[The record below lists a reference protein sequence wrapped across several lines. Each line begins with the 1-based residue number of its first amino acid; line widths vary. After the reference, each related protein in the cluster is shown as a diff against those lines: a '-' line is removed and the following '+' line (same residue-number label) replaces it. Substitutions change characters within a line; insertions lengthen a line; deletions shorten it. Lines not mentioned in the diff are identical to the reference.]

1 MPTSNQQ
8 TDSRVKTLAFCF
20 LFLCLILVAR
30 LFQESV
36 LSHKTLSAEAK
47 TQQQFSKTELAQRGK
62 IYFHDGGAGDDS
74 TYAMAYDTKNFALF
88 VIPKN
93 INDKNSTAEKLVP
106 FIGDDELKIYQE
118 INNDK
123 LYLPALKK
131 GLSSDDADK
140 IEALN
145 LAGVYV
151 LPEYARYYPEGD
163 FSAQDLGFVD
173 GNGDGKYGFE
183 GYYNDELTGSNGTET
198 GEKDTLGR
206 IISLLGENAPKN
218 GASYDLSIDRG
229 VNYYMY
235 SALQSAVQT
244 YQAESGMAVAV
255 DIKSGK
261 IIGMASTPS
270 FDPNNYADYA
280 NNNQTDLFKNPLIS
294 TAYEPGSVFKPIIVA
309 AGLDTG
315 KITPDSG
322 STFGSSV
329 DVAGF
334 TIHTAEGTAFGA
346 ENIGDI
352 LKHSD
357 NVGMVWVGQQIG
369 SPIMD
374 DYIKKFGFTS
384 KTGIDLSGEGVGI
397 VQPLKDW
404 GQIGQATVTFGQG
417 ISVTPIQLVMAY
429 AAIAN
434 GGVMMKPEVA
444 DKIINDDGTTQTIA
458 PQEVGQVIST
468 QTAAE
473 LNTML
478 TGVVENGY
486 GKKAAVPGFWV
497 AGKTGTA
504 QLVDP
509 ATGKYTEGIFN
520 HSFAGFAPADNPQ
533 FALLVELN
541 KPKNA
546 KYAESS
552 AAPVF
557 GSIASYILNSYY
569 RIAPNR

>member
-1 MPTSNQQ
+1 MSSFNSQ
-8 TDSRVKTLAFCF
+8 TDSRVKFLAFCF
-20 LFLCLILVAR
+20 LFLCLILLAR
-30 LFQESV
+30 LFQEAV
-36 LSHKTLSAEAK
+36 LSHKTLTAEAK
-47 TQQQFSKTELAQRGK
+47 TQQQFSKTELAERGK
-62 IYFHDGGAGDDS
+62 IYFHDGGSGDDS
-74 TYAMAYDTKNFALF
+74 NYAMAYDTKNFALF

-93 INDKNSTAEKLVP
+93 IIDKKTTAT
-106 FIGDDELKIYQE
+106 KIASFVGETEMKVYDE

-140 IEALN
+140 IEALD

-163 FSAQDLGFVD
+163 FSAQTLGFVD

-183 GYYNDELTGSNGTET
+183 GFYNAELTGSNGNVT

-206 IISLLGENAPKN
+206 IISLLGENVPKN

-229 VNYYMY
+229 INYYMY
-235 SALQSAVQT
+235 SSLEQAVQT
-244 YQAESGMAVAV
+244 YQAESGMAIAIE
-255 DIKSGK
+255 IKTGK
-261 IIGMASTPS
+261 IIGMSSTPS
-270 FDPNNYADYA
+270 FDPNKYADYA
-280 NNNQTDLFKNPLIS
+280 NNNQSDLFKNPLIS
-294 TAYEPGSVFKPIIVA
+294 TAYEPGSIFKPIIVA
-309 AGLDTG
+309 SGLDTG

-329 DVAGF
+329 NVSGF

-346 ENIGDI
+346 EKIGDI

-374 DYIKKFGFTS
+374 DYIKKFGFKD

-397 VQPLKDW
+397 IQPLKDW
-404 GQIGQATVTFGQG
+404 GQIGQATMTFGQG

-434 GGVMMKPEVA
+434 GGVAMKPKVA
-444 DKIINDDGTTQTIA
+444 DKILNDDGSSAEIK
-458 PQEVGQVIST
+458 PQEVGRVIST
-468 QTAAE
+468 QTSAE
-473 LNTML
+473 LNSML
-478 TGVVENGY
+478 TQVVENGY
-486 GKKAAVPGFWV
+486 GKKAAVPGFWI

-546 KYAESS
+546 KFAESS

-557 GSIASYILNSYY
+557 GNIASYILNSYY